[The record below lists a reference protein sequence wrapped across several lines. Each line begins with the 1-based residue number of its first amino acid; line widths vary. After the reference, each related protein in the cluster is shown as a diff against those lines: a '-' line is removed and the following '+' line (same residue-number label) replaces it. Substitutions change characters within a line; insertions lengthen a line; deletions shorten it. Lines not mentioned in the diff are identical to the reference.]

1 MSFWALCWDLFSAL
15 PSGLS
20 GHHSHKHSTTAVH
33 LLRRCHHLD
42 WKYQV
47 DDLFWWF
54 NVQGSCFHSLEIFRL
69 AVNYAWT
76 VIHSFVLQDVFTTI
90 FCWNQSCYQFGVYGF
105 TFITSN
111 THSLYALCRRIFF
124 WFGSPSLAWLF
135 NFVEYGQNSPSQFFC
150 ASKTKDC
157 VFLHSSLAINT
168 RDNIITYYNITSE
181 SMSGFLHHLLYFSHV
196 YTRMH
201 PRVIGRA

>member
-1 MSFWALCWDLFSAL
+1 MSFWALCWDLLSAL

-47 DDLFWWF
+47 DGLFWWF
-54 NVQGSCFHSLEIFRL
+54 NVQGSCFHSLEILDWR
-69 AVNYAWT
+69 WT
-76 VIHSFVLQDVFTTI
+76 MPEPLSFVLQDVFTTI
-90 FCWNQSCYQFGVYGF
+90 VCWNQSCYQFGVYGF

-111 THSLYALCRRIFF
+111 THSLYALCRRIFSDLGVLPWPDF
-124 WFGSPSLAWLF
+124 STLWSMVKIHQV
-135 NFVEYGQNSPSQFFC
+135 NFSVHRKQRTVFF
-150 ASKTKDC
+150 
-157 VFLHSSLAINT
+157 FILHLAINT
-168 RDNIITYYNITSE
+168 SDNIITYYNITSE

-196 YTRMH
+196 YTRIH

>member
-20 GHHSHKHSTTAVH
+20 GRHSHKHSTTAVH
-33 LLRRCHHLD
+33 LLRRFHHLD

-47 DDLFWWF
+47 GDLFWWF

-76 VIHSFVLQDVFTTI
+76 VMHSFVLQDVFTTI

-111 THSLYALCRRIFF
+111 THSLYALCRRLFF
-124 WFGSPSLAWLF
+124 CFGSPYTMAWHF
-135 NFVEYGQNSPSQFFC
+135 NFVEYIQIHQVIFFVNR
-150 ASKTKDC
+150 KQRT
-157 VFLHSSLAINT
+157 VFFFI
-168 RDNIITYYNITSE
+168 
-181 SMSGFLHHLLYFSHV
+181 LL
-196 YTRMH
+196 
-201 PRVIGRA
+201 

>member
-111 THSLYALCRRIFF
+111 THSLYALCRRIFSDLGVLIPWPDISTLWSIF
-124 WFGSPSLAWLF
+124 KFTKS
-135 NFVEYGQNSPSQFFC
+135 FFLWIENKGLC
-150 ASKTKDC
+150 
-157 VFLHSSLAINT
+157 FSS
-168 RDNIITYYNITSE
+168 
-181 SMSGFLHHLLYFSHV
+181 FFFSYKH
-196 YTRMH
+196 
-201 PRVIGRA
+201 